1 MNQIE
6 IINHLPKNIADKI
19 RNEYQ
24 IVPEIKINGAYGVI
38 RNGIFFEQAF
48 VKKIDG
54 NDVHIIY
61 TVETLGRDYT
71 RNEIVPQDKTLFYKK
86 MECSNGA
93 GVVDASKER
102 LKNFFKRN
110 YIKKYNGK

>member
-1 MNQIE
+1 ME
-6 IINHLPKNIADKI
+6 IINRLPKNIADKI
-19 RNEYQ
+19 QNEYQ
-24 IVPEIKINGAYGVI
+24 IVHGIEINESYAVI

-71 RNEIVPQDKTLFYKK
+71 RNEIVPQDRTLFFKK
-86 MECSNGA
+86 MECANGA
-93 GVVDASKER
+93 GVVDASKAR
-102 LKNFFKRN
+102 LKSFFKRN

>member
-1 MNQIE
+1 MTHIE

-24 IVPEIKINGAYGVI
+24 IVHAIEINGAYGVI

-48 VKKIDG
+48 VKNIDG

-71 RNEIVPQDKTLFYKK
+71 RNEIVPHDKTLFFKK
-86 MECSNGA
+86 MECGNGA
-93 GVVDASKER
+93 GVDASKER
-102 LKNFFKRN
+102 LKSFFKRN